1 MVELCELKL
10 VDQNLESQWPA
21 DIDQHI
27 AQLDFQRSTDEEDI
41 SLFSS
46 MALDP
51 SIISTDSLDI
61 EKLHARCEEYK
72 EMNYWDLFIDFT
84 DVLPSNLI
92 WWSITYILLLIV
104 TLNLMERRCTVKK
117 ENATFSR

>member
-1 MVELCELKL
+1 MSTILAVISERIKMVELCELKL

-27 AQLDFQRSTDEEDI
+27 AQLDFQRSTDDEDT

-51 SIISTDSLDI
+51 SMISTDSLDI
-61 EKLHARCEEYK
+61 EELHARCEVCHFSFK
-72 EMNYWDLFIDFT
+72 FCNFFLLFHFNNSD
-84 DVLPSNLI
+84 
-92 WWSITYILLLIV
+92 
-104 TLNLMERRCTVKK
+104 TLHVI
-117 ENATFSR
+117 

>member
-27 AQLDFQRSTDEEDI
+27 AELDFQRSTDEENT
-41 SLFSS
+41 SLFLS
-46 MALDP
+46 MALAP

-61 EKLHARCEEYK
+61 EKLHARCEVCHFSFHFCH
-72 EMNYWDLFIDFT
+72 LFFIILFNRDNT
-84 DVLPSNLI
+84 LRCNLCR
-92 WWSITYILLLIV
+92 LC
-104 TLNLMERRCTVKK
+104 TLCTV
-117 ENATFSR
+117 FLVW

>member
-27 AQLDFQRSTDEEDI
+27 AQLDFQRSTDEEDT

-46 MALDP
+46 MTLDP

-61 EKLHARCEEYK
+61 EKLHARCEVCHFSFKFCFFIHFNISCSVIYL
-72 EMNYWDLFIDFT
+72 YLLFFNI
-84 DVLPSNLI
+84 
-92 WWSITYILLLIV
+92 
-104 TLNLMERRCTVKK
+104 KK
-117 ENATFSR
+117 